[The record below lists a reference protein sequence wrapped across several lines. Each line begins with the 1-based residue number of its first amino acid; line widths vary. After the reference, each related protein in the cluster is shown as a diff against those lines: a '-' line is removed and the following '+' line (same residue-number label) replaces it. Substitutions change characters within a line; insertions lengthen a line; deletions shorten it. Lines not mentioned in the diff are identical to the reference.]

1 VLRVLPDLWSQGSI
15 GAPNGAPR
23 RTRARARGAS
33 PGLTLAIAVVLAA
46 VASIARAQS
55 PSVVRAEFIF
65 AQPPFASAHASTI
78 AETPSGIVAAW
89 FAGPFEGSPDVGI
102 WMSRLAYGR
111 WSAPVEVANGAQAAD
126 TRFACWNPVLYQ
138 QRGGPL
144 VLFYKVG
151 PSPQEWWGMTKTS
164 SDGGR
169 TWSAARR
176 LPDGIL
182 GPIKNKP
189 IRLRDGTIL
198 SPSSTES
205 GDSPSKWRVHFERS
219 TDGGRTWSRVMPAP
233 SPSGR
238 EVEAIQ
244 PSILIVHDS
253 LEALVRTRAGRIFS
267 TWSRDSGKTW
277 SPLGSTSLP
286 NPNAGIDAVTLRD
299 GRHVLVYNH
308 TTQGRSPLDVAVS
321 SDGRTWS
328 RPMALEN
335 EPGEYSYP
343 AVIQTSDGLVHITYT
358 WKRSRIKHVVL
369 DPAKLK

>member
-1 VLRVLPDLWSQGSI
+1 M
-15 GAPNGAPR
+15 
-23 RTRARARGAS
+23 
-33 PGLTLAIAVVLAA
+33 LAA
-46 VASIARAQS
+46 TATVAEAQA
-55 PSVVRAEFIF
+55 PAIVRDEFIF

-78 AETPSGIVAAW
+78 AETPNGLVAAW
-89 FAGPFEGSPDVGI
+89 FAGAFEGSSDVGI
-102 WMSRLAYGR
+102 WASRHAQGR
-111 WSAPVEVANGAQAAD
+111 WTPPVEVATGAQSD
-126 TRFACWNPVLYQ
+126 GKRFPCWNPVLYQ

-151 PSPQEWWGMTKTS
+151 PSPREWWGMTKTS

-169 TWSAARR
+169 TWSAAHR

-189 IRLRDGTIL
+189 IRLRDGTVV

-205 GDSPSKWRVHFERS
+205 GDSPPKWRIHFERS
-219 TDGGRTWSRVMPAP
+219 TDGGRTWSRVSPASAP
-233 SPSGR
+233 GGR
-238 EVEAIQ
+238 AIDAIQ
-244 PSILIVHDS
+244 PTILLVGDS
-253 LEALVRTRAGRIFS
+253 LEALVRSQAGRIFT
-267 TWSRDSGKTW
+267 TWSADSGKSW
-277 SPLGSTSLP
+277 SPLGATSLP

-308 TTQGRSPLDVAVS
+308 TTQGRTPLDVAIS
-321 SDGRTWS
+321 TDGHTWH
-328 RPMALEN
+328 RPLALEN

-343 AVIQTSDGLVHITYT
+343 AVIQTADGLVHITYT